1 MTKARNIAS
10 LLSTANGKIAGANL
24 DVSFEN
30 ITDTGTE
37 GTRVATGTSAER
49 GSTAGQLRFNT
60 TTGLAEYYDGL
71 GFKEVDVPPSISTVS
86 SSNIAEL
93 DIAGGYDLTI
103 NGSNF
108 ATGAVVKFIGNNEAV
123 TYTSP
128 TVTRNSSSE
137 LVARVNTSVSNA
149 NEPFS
154 VQVVNPNG
162 FSVNLTNAFNVD
174 AKPIWQTTSGKLGD
188 TQLETIPINLSTTA
202 TDPESDT
209 ITYSETGGT
218 VLSNAGLS
226 LSSST
231 GAITGTIASV
241 PSETTYSFALR
252 ATSGTNFTDRNFN
265 IVVRPA
271 YGLNYSKA
279 ITVSS
284 NSNVISTVLST
295 LGATDG
301 NVEEGVYFV
310 NTMGSYT
317 QPVVLRNITYGFS
330 THTWLCVQKNFA
342 PHVYKGGQAGQ
353 GHPTS
358 YGLMDGSNNA
368 LSGLNSN
375 MGSTGSTY
383 AQATAP
389 FYNLGDYNFRVYP
402 NALGSGTSW
411 ANYFGVY
418 GRDGV
423 FYYNN
428 YGTGTI
434 GQLDYAMANNNS
446 FSDSGENTSML
457 GGSTM
462 YMIWRRRFTSG
473 DQDCVNL
480 SLWDNVTDSQDL
492 HFDVSQG
499 NGGNWARDG
508 SGYDYTTL
516 NKDSGLGNANNYGKF
531 SIWIR

>member
-1 MTKARNIAS
+1 MTKARTIADLGTGFVNIS
-10 LLSTANGKIAGANL
+10 
-24 DVSFEN
+24 
-30 ITDTGTE
+30 DTGTE
-37 GTRVATGTSAER
+37 GTKVASGTTAQR
-49 GSTAGQLRFNT
+49 GSTTGQLRFNT

-265 IVVRPA
+265 
-271 YGLNYSKA
+271 
-279 ITVSS
+279 
-284 NSNVISTVLST
+284 
-295 LGATDG
+295 
-301 NVEEGVYFV
+301 
-310 NTMGSYT
+310 
-317 QPVVLRNITYGFS
+317 
-330 THTWLCVQKNFA
+330 NF
-342 PHVYKGGQAGQ
+342 
-353 GHPTS
+353 
-358 YGLMDGSNNA
+358 
-368 LSGLNSN
+368 
-375 MGSTGSTY
+375 
-383 AQATAP
+383 
-389 FYNLGDYNFRVYP
+389 
-402 NALGSGTSW
+402 
-411 ANYFGVY
+411 
-418 GRDGV
+418 
-423 FYYNN
+423 NN
-428 YGTGTI
+428 Y
-434 GQLDYAMANNNS
+434 LD
-446 FSDSGENTSML
+446 
-457 GGSTM
+457 
-462 YMIWRRRFTSG
+462 
-473 DQDCVNL
+473 
-480 SLWDNVTDSQDL
+480 
-492 HFDVSQG
+492 
-499 NGGNWARDG
+499 
-508 SGYDYTTL
+508 
-516 NKDSGLGNANNYGKF
+516 
-531 SIWIR
+531 